1 MNMNLAEY
9 AQFDGLGLAELVR
22 AGQVSRREMVRTFTS
37 AVEKVNPRL
46 NAVIDVYSDLVEDP
60 ERGGFQDGPFAG
72 VPFLR
77 KDLGAAEAGRLQE
90 YGSRIAQGFIPD
102 GDSFLTKRFKRAGLM
117 ILGRSAIPEFA
128 LSSST
133 ETVVHGETHNPW
145 APNLMAGG
153 SSGGAAAAVA
163 SGIVPMA
170 HASDG
175 AGSIRIP
182 ASCCG
187 LVGLKVSRGRV
198 TQGPELGEG
207 LSGLAVEFILS
218 RSVRDAAAMLDAVS
232 DPAPGDPFVIR
243 QPEKSYL
250 AAVGVPL
257 TESLR
262 VGYCVQPWTDYPVAD
277 EVVEGVKAVA
287 AQCER
292 MGHTVEEVR
301 FSYDFNEY
309 IRALTQAWAPSTA
322 DGARFFAERFGR
334 EISSEYL
341 EPVTLSM
348 VELGRR
354 LDVAE
359 LMRSFEVFNRL
370 RRKSGV
376 LFEEFDL
383 LLTPTLGLPPQPLGK
398 YSQDKDMDAIQ
409 FFALCDDIGQFLPLF
424 NITGQP
430 AISLPLWWSEE
441 GLPLGMQF
449 VGRFGEEE
457 TLIRVAS
464 AFEDD
469 MPWRNRI
476 PAVHVSRD

>member
-1 MNMNLAEY
+1 MNLSEY
-9 AQFDGLGLAELVR
+9 ARYDGLGLAELFR
-22 AGQVSRREMVRTFTS
+22 AGQISREEILGTFGD
-37 AVEKVNPRL
+37 AVEKVNPQL
-46 NAVIDVYSDLVEDP
+46 NAVIEVYPDLLEDP
-60 ERGGFQDGPFAG
+60 ERGTFQDGPFAG

-90 YGSRIAQGFIPD
+90 QGSRIAQGFVPEA
-102 GDSFLTKRFKRAGLM
+102 DSYLTQRFKRAGLM

-133 ETVVHGETHNPW
+133 ESIVNGETLNPW
-145 APNLMAGG
+145 DLNLMAGG

-163 SGIVPMA
+163 AGIVPIA

-207 LSGLAVEFILS
+207 LSGLAVEFIVS
-218 RSVRDAAAMLDAVS
+218 RTVRDTAAMLDAVS
-232 DPAPGDPFVIR
+232 EPAAGDPFVIR
-243 QPEKSYL
+243 QPEEPYL
-250 AAVGVPL
+250 AGVGVPM

-262 VGYCVQPWTDYPVAD
+262 IGYCLQPWTHYPVD
-277 EVVEGVKAVA
+277 PEVASGVQAVA
-287 AQCER
+287 AQCEN
-292 MGHTVEEVR
+292 MGHIVEQVQ
-301 FSYDFNEY
+301 FSYDFDEY
-309 IRALTQAWAPSTA
+309 IHALTQAWAPSTA
-322 DGARFFAERFGR
+322 DAAEFFAGRFGR
-334 EISSEYL
+334 ATSLEYL
-341 EPVTLSM
+341 EPVTFSM
-348 VELGRR
+348 VQLGQRLAVGEL
-354 LDVAE
+354 LDC
-359 LMRSFEVFNRL
+359 FDVFNKL
-370 RRKSGV
+370 RRESGV
-376 LFEEFDL
+376 LFEEHDL

-398 YSQDKDMDAIQ
+398 YSQDQEMGAIE
-409 FFALCDDIGQFLPLF
+409 FFGLCEDIGQFLPLF

-430 AISLPLWWSEE
+430 AISLPLCWSEA

-457 TLIRVAS
+457 TLIRLAS
-464 AFEDD
+464 GLEEA
-469 MPWRNRI
+469 MPWRDRI